1 MKDQWIGYKYNCTFL
16 VIRTTWTF
24 FTHKSTTHLTVEV
37 SVKSGNRSHTR
48 IKYFPIQ
55 LILCLSL
62 ACVPTSPKKLHF
74 FSAYTDTKDAFVS
87 IFTDLTDNIRM
98 LLSRR
103 IQESPQIHQSGCKEV
118 CMHFLREM
126 HMGDYSFKEPG
137 LLVRMLFFFIIIILS
152 NLLALSLWKAGFC
165 MLLAKVHK
173 TRVYKQL
180 SQTSQSLR
188 AVSGTSRTFSDG
200 REWMKS
206 MPTTHICGTTH
217 RLKEP
222 LFKRSESSII
232 MSYTKHMNFESVS
245 PLLPASKNTSG
256 CL

>member
-24 FTHKSTTHLTVEV
+24 FTHKSTTHSTVKV
-37 SVKSGNRSHTR
+37 SVKSGNTSHMR

-98 LLSRR
+98 PLSKR

-137 LLVRMLFFFIIIILS
+137 LLVRMLFNYFFFYYYSFKPPCFTLMEGRILY
-152 NLLALSLWKAGFC
+152 AVG
-165 MLLAKVHK
+165 
-173 TRVYKQL
+173 
-180 SQTSQSLR
+180 QS
-188 AVSGTSRTFSDG
+188 
-200 REWMKS
+200 
-206 MPTTHICGTTH
+206 P
-217 RLKEP
+217 
-222 LFKRSESSII
+222 
-232 MSYTKHMNFESVS
+232 
-245 PLLPASKNTSG
+245 
-256 CL
+256 